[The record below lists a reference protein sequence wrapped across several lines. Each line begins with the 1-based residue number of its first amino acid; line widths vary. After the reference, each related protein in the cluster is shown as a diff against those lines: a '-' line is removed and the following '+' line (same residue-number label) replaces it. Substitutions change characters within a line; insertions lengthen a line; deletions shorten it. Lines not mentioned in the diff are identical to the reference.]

1 MILEYVESLT
11 LVINIQDSLHE
22 LQESLNDLK
31 M

>member
-11 LVINIQDSLHE
+11 LVINIQDLLHE